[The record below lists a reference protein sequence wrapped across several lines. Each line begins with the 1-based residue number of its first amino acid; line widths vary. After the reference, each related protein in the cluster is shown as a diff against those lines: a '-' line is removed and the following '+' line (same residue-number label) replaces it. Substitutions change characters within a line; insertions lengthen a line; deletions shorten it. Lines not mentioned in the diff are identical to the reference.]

1 MKTFDVGLLNPIPS
15 REIKAPDAE
24 CAVELYLAAV
34 RKALS
39 KSLIEAI
46 EIEVDAD

>member
-1 MKTFDVGLLNPIPS
+1 MKTFDVGLVNPIPP
-15 REIKAPDAE
+15 REIRAPDAE

-39 KSLIEAI
+39 KDVIEAV
-46 EIEVDAD
+46 EIDVES